1 MNRTFKSL
9 YYSYC
14 LNEISEEDIVGL
26 NEPIYIEDVGKVTAK
41 IDSGNGAYNVLHGK
55 ILEKR
60 GNYIIVQT
68 VNDKKIKK
76 EVVDKVLIHIG
87 SGNKEERPVVE
98 FNIIFDGKK
107 LPGVRF
113 SIADRSENEYPVLI
127 GKQFIE
133 DLGLLID
140 VSDDDDN

>member
-26 NEPIYIEDVGKVTAK
+26 NEPIYIEDVGKIIAK

-76 EVVDKVLIHIG
+76 EVVIK
-87 SGNKEERPVVE
+87 
-98 FNIIFDGKK
+98 
-107 LPGVRF
+107 
-113 SIADRSENEYPVLI
+113 Y
-127 GKQFIE
+127 
-133 DLGLLID
+133 
-140 VSDDDDN
+140 